1 MRLGYYSYSSHLDHE
16 VGDSHPEHPM
26 RIIAIN
32 HQMELE
38 GPVADTL
45 NLNCN
50 KSVQLE
56 DLVRAHTP
64 GYIDQLNIMSPA
76 HGMILAA
83 TDTPMSIG
91 SLNAA
96 YQATSCVME
105 ALDDIIQSRVD
116 RAFCAVRPP
125 GHHAE
130 NNKSMGF
137 CFLNN
142 IAIAAKKAQ
151 QEYGLERIAII
162 DFDAHQGNG
171 TINILS
177 GDPRFLICSSFQH
190 PGYPFSHWDNI
201 YSNVINTP
209 LKEFSKGVDMRRAVE
224 TQWLEQLQAFKPQL
238 TLISAG
244 FDAHKNDPMARL
256 QWQKEDYAWLGTFLS
271 EINKEN
277 PDNKILAVLEGGYNL
292 TALAESACSFIEAI
306 KK

>member
-1 MRLGYYSYSSHLDHE
+1 MRLGYYSYQTHLDHE

-32 HQMELE
+32 HQLE
-38 GPVADTL
+38 RIGLITDIHHS
-45 NLNCN
+45 NCH
-50 KSVQLE
+50 KDVIPSDIML
-56 DLVRAHTP
+56 AHTP
-64 GYIDQLNIMSPA
+64 GYIDQLNLMSPS

-83 TDTPMSIG
+83 TDTPMSTG

-96 YQATSCVME
+96 YKATSCVME
-105 ALDDIIQSRVD
+105 ALDDIMKGKVD

-130 NNKSMGF
+130 RNKSMGF

-142 IAIAAKKAQ
+142 IAIAAKKAR
-151 QEYGLERIAII
+151 QEYGLSRIAVI

-171 TINILS
+171 TIDILAN
-177 GDPRFLICSSFQH
+177 DPDFLICSSFQH
-190 PGYPFSHWDNI
+190 PGYPFTHWNNI

-209 LKEFSKGVDMRRAVE
+209 LNEFSKGIDMRRAVE
-224 TQWLEQLQAFKPQL
+224 NQWLQQLQEFKPQL

-244 FDAHKNDPMARL
+244 FDAHKDDPMAKL
-256 QWQKEDYAWLGTFLS
+256 QWKKEDYAWLGIFLS

-277 PDNKILAVLEGGYNL
+277 PNNKMLAVLEGGYNL
-292 TALAESACSFIEAI
+292 TALAESACCFMEAI
-306 KK
+306 KR

>member
-1 MRLGYYSYSSHLDHE
+1 MRLGYYSYQSHLDHE

-32 HQMELE
+32 HQLE
-38 GPVADTL
+38 RTGLITDIHQIDCRKDVKP
-45 NLNCN
+45 N
-50 KSVQLE
+50 
-56 DLVRAHTP
+56 DLMLAHTP
-64 GYIDQLNIMSPA
+64 GYIDQLNLMSPA

-83 TDTPMSIG
+83 TDTPMSTG
-91 SLNAA
+91 SLSAA
-96 YQATSCVME
+96 FKATSCVME
-105 ALDDIIQSRVD
+105 ALDDIMQDKID

-130 NNKSMGF
+130 RNKSMGF

-142 IAIAAKKAQ
+142 IAIAAKKAR
-151 QEYGLERIAII
+151 QEYGLSRIAVI

-171 TINILS
+171 TIDILAS
-177 GDPRFLICSSFQH
+177 DPDFLICSSFQH
-190 PGYPFSHWDNI
+190 PGYPFTHWGDN

-209 LKEFSKGVDMRRAVE
+209 LNEFSKGIDMRRAVE
-224 TQWLEQLQAFKPQL
+224 NQWLQQLQAFKPQL

-244 FDAHKNDPMARL
+244 FDSHKDDPMAKL
-256 QWQKEDYAWLGTFLS
+256 QWKKEDYAWLGVFLS

-292 TALAESACSFIEAI
+292 TALAESACCFMEAI
-306 KK
+306 KR